1 MFSRINHLL
10 GHRTSFNKFKKTEI
24 ISSICS
30 DHNGMKLKMNFKKA
44 EKIINIWRLNN
55 KLLNNYCISEKIKG
69 EVLKISEEK

>member
-24 ISSICS
+24 ISSIFS
-30 DHNGMKLKMNFKKA
+30 DHSGMKLKINFKKA
-44 EKIINIWRLNN
+44 EKIINMWRLN

-69 EVLKISEEK
+69 EILKISEEK